1 MKLSKGFWQTFKET
15 PTDAEIPSHQLM
27 IRAGLIYKQSAGLFA
42 YLPMGLRA
50 LQKVENIIR
59 QEHAKADCYE
69 IRASVIT
76 PAELWLE
83 SGRWDKMEGQML
95 KMKDRAGREL
105 CVSPT
110 AEEAFVDV
118 FRKYVSSYKQLPVCL
133 YQINT
138 KFRDEIR
145 PRYGVMRSREFIM
158 KDAYSFHP
166 NEESMHETYKKMYDV
181 YSNIWNRMGLKY
193 IVVDADGGTMASAG
207 SRTQEFQVIADSGE
221 DRVLHCPECGYA
233 ANIEAAEGKRVIEF
247 SKTDKKI
254 ELVDTP
260 DKKTMEEVCG
270 FLKVDKKHSLKSVVY
285 SAITGNDEKFVLV
298 LLVGDDELNEIKL
311 KTLMKCDHLRPAL
324 EGDLDKLQIPAG
336 FLGPYKIDRKKIKV
350 VYDKA
355 IDLSAS
361 FVTGGL
367 QKDKHY
373 LHFVPNRDDKEIEV
387 SDLRLSNAGDHC
399 SKCKKGILKEIKG
412 IEVGQIFELGD
423 RYTKSMNVTILDQNG
438 KAIHPLMGCYG
449 IGTTRTVAAAIEQNN
464 DADGIIWPVSI
475 APYHVHF
482 VVISK
487 NEDFIKM
494 SYEIYDQ
501 LIHNGIEVVL
511 DDRNVGPGFKFKDA
525 DLLGLPLRLTLG
537 ERDYA
542 QDGMLE
548 IRDRR
553 SGKAK
558 KIMKENLIQEIKEWL
573 LQKQNDELKS
583 ARV

>member
-1 MKLSKGFWQTFKET
+1 MKLFC
-15 PTDAEIPSHQLM
+15 
-27 IRAGLIYKQSAGLFA
+27 
-42 YLPMGLRA
+42 
-50 LQKVENIIR
+50 QKIGK
-59 QEHAKADCYE
+59 KA
-69 IRASVIT
+69 
-76 PAELWLE
+76 
-83 SGRWDKMEGQML
+83 
-95 KMKDRAGREL
+95 
-105 CVSPT
+105 
-110 AEEAFVDV
+110 
-118 FRKYVSSYKQLPVCL
+118 
-133 YQINT
+133 
-138 KFRDEIR
+138 
-145 PRYGVMRSREFIM
+145 
-158 KDAYSFHP
+158 
-166 NEESMHETYKKMYDV
+166 
-181 YSNIWNRMGLKY
+181 
-193 IVVDADGGTMASAG
+193 
-207 SRTQEFQVIADSGE
+207 
-221 DRVLHCPECGYA
+221 
-233 ANIEAAEGKRVIEF
+233 
-247 SKTDKKI
+247 
-254 ELVDTP
+254 
-260 DKKTMEEVCG
+260 
-270 FLKVDKKHSLKSVVY
+270 
-285 SAITGNDEKFVLV
+285 
-298 LLVGDDELNEIKL
+298 
-311 KTLMKCDHLRPAL
+311 
-324 EGDLDKLQIPAG
+324 
-336 FLGPYKIDRKKIKV
+336 
-350 VYDKA
+350 
-355 IDLSAS
+355 
-361 FVTGGL
+361 
-367 QKDKHY
+367 
-373 LHFVPNRDDKEIEV
+373 
-387 SDLRLSNAGDHC
+387 
-399 SKCKKGILKEIKG
+399 ILKEIKG